1 MEDAKLSPSLE
12 AEVSLYLAKFMWCVF
27 LGLVACFVGARQLL
41 AILSPIST
49 WPIFQ
54 RDFIASAFVSAMVQ
68 LSLERL
74 EFLHEKGRLNTR
86 LRDETL
92 QVSFAFD
99 PKACL
104 SGCVIPSF
112 PRDQVIAGMSGGRVD
127 TRDWGKLLQC
137 SGQLGL
143 PSTAAS
149 ARLTAEI
156 ALKIGSTPVSRP
168 RKGRVIPVLTTLNSR

>member
-1 MEDAKLSPSLE
+1 
-12 AEVSLYLAKFMWCVF
+12 VCV
-27 LGLVACFVGARQLL
+27 LGLVACFVRARQHL
-41 AILSPIST
+41 AIFSPIAT
-49 WPIFQ
+49 WPILQ
-54 RDFIASAFVSAMVQ
+54 RDFIASAFVSTMVQ

-99 PKACL
+99 PEAGL
-104 SGCVIPSF
+104 SGCVIPCF
-112 PRDQVIAGMSGGRVD
+112 PRDQAIAGMSGGRVD

-156 ALKIGSTPVSRP
+156 ALKIGSTPVLRP
-168 RKGRVIPVLTTLNSR
+168 RKGRVIPVLTTSNSR